1 MDSTGIHLINLSN
14 YVKPEI
20 KEYIGRKWVLNGD
33 KNEFFKYIIE
43 RKNGSPT
50 NGSII
55 NTYNHLLYGK
65 GISQKGQDEVYEDL
79 VELFSKKD
87 QRDVLGDFKT
97 FGMFAA
103 KLVRAKGGG
112 VGKIKHFPMDK
123 LGMGKAV
130 DGEINEVYY
139 CWDWTNPHKY
149 KPVPMPIFKDTMT
162 DKEMILLYKPYQSG
176 NFYYAQPDYVAGLQ
190 YAEIEEEVS
199 NFSINHIKNGLSFG
213 YVINMNNGAAASDE
227 QRDEIERRIKRQ
239 LTGSSNAGKFVLSF
253 NEGKEAEVTVVPLD
267 VNDAHNQWESLR
279 EDAKYQIL
287 TAHGVT
293 SPLLFSI
300 QSSTGFS
307 SNADE
312 LNTASKILQDFQI
325 SPRQEAFLDA
335 FKPVFELAGLETD
348 LEFIE
353 LRDSYKDEAQP
364 EPTVTDEAVDDLEE
378 ENEEAVEL
386 NTTYNDYPEAARN
399 NAKRALKWAKENG
412 WGSCGT
418 SVGKRRASQIANG
431 ENLSRD
437 TIARMA
443 SFKRHEQHK
452 DVPYSEGCGGLM
464 YDAWGGSAGV
474 NWAISKLKKI
484 DAKLS
489 EMIEECPEA
498 DELINL
504 GDNNLEGWECIDERD
519 VDYDLEEE
527 LDDEIDK
534 LNNPKKNYIKKL
546 VQFLSTG
553 TARPNAKSEQDKEID
568 GVKYKVRYE
577 YYPKS
582 FSVNSRPFCKRM
594 VLADKL
600 YRKEDII
607 AMDNKVV
614 NPGWGPNGAD
624 KYSIWLYKGG
634 GGCHHKWR
642 RKTFRFTGKGK
653 GDTKSPLAPTVST
666 NKAEKEGYRVR
677 NPKEVAMKPKD
688 MKNEGFLKPRR

>member
-1 MDSTGIHLINLSN
+1 M
-14 YVKPEI
+14 PEI
-20 KEYIGRKWVLNGD
+20 KEYIGRKWVLNGH

-65 GISQKGQDEVYEDL
+65 GISQKGQDEVYKEL

-112 VGKIKHFPMDK
+112 VAKVKHFPMDK

-149 KPVPMPIFKDTMT
+149 KPVPMPIFKGTMT

-190 YAEIEEEVS
+190 YAEIEEEIS

-213 YVINMNNGAAASDE
+213 YVINMNNGAAASDD
-227 QRDEIERRIKRQ
+227 QRDEIERRIKQQ

-335 FKPVFELAGLETD
+335 FKPVFELAGLEID

-353 LRDSYKDEAQP
+353 LRDSYKDEAQL

-378 ENEEAVEL
+378 EKEEAVEL
-386 NTTYNDYPEAARN
+386 SNDYN
-399 NAKRALKWAKENG
+399 TENIDLDNLI
-412 WGSCGT
+412 
-418 SVGKRRASQIANG
+418 KLG
-431 ENLSRD
+431 EVVDL
-437 TIARMA
+437 
-443 SFKRHEQHK
+443 
-452 DVPYSEGCGGLM
+452 
-464 YDAWGGSAGV
+464 
-474 NWAISKLKKI
+474 
-484 DAKLS
+484 
-489 EMIEECPEA
+489 
-498 DELINL
+498 DE
-504 GDNNLEGWECIDERD
+504 WE
-519 VDYDLEEE
+519 L
-527 LDDEIDK
+527 LDDRQCNEITLKEDYFNK
-534 LNNPKKNYIKKL
+534 VFQFASTPKGDSRK
-546 VQFLSTG
+546 T
-553 TARPNAKSEQDKEID
+553 SEQDTSLFKI
-568 GVKYKVRYE
+568 RYRYAGNPLPE
-577 YYPKS
+577 
-582 FSVNSRPFCKRM
+582 RTFCKKVMLSNR
-594 VLADKL
+594 V
-600 YRKEDII
+600 YRAEDLVS
-607 AMDNKVV
+607 AKGV
-614 NPGWGPNGAD
+614 NPGFGKGGSNN
-624 KYSIWLYKGG
+624 YNIFLYKGG
-634 GGCHHKWR
+634 VNCKHWWQRIIYLKKNNKVISVNQARKMILELEPEDRKDAKW
-642 RKTFRFTGKGK
+642 KQ
-653 GDTKSPLAPTVST
+653 
-666 NKAEKEGYRVR
+666 
-677 NPKEVAMKPKD
+677 NPSEVAQIASPS
-688 MKNEGFLKPRR
+688 NNHWRVN